1 MNFEETEWY
10 KQFGPCEY
18 KITLN
23 NGQVIK
29 SEKWRDYDKV
39 EFNKTEF
46 TFSDPGSTVDPHRR
60 DSPRI
65 SFG

>member
-1 MNFEETEWY
+1 MNFKETEWY

-46 TFSDPGSTVDPHRR
+46 TNFNRQIKNTR
-60 DSPRI
+60 
-65 SFG
+65 FK

>member
-1 MNFEETEWY
+1 MNFKETEWY

-46 TFSDPGSTVDPHRR
+46 TNFNRQIKNT
-60 DSPRI
+60 
-65 SFG
+65 